1 MHAPPRPIA
10 HAPPAQP
17 QPLWQSPGTRG
28 GAVNAA
34 PAQCFVGQAGTASV
48 TEKARVASGAAMARV
63 LRPNQPVTREYNP
76 ERLNLLLDDK
86 GQIKAVTCS

>member
-1 MHAPPRPIA
+1 M
-10 HAPPAQP
+10 
-17 QPLWQSPGTRG
+17 
-28 GAVNAA
+28 
-34 PAQCFVGQAGTASV
+34 